1 MNNIRYAAGFIF
13 CIAIVLAILSHVL
26 PFFDRCNY
34 VLVLSALIAMIRL
47 ISGPSII
54 DRVAAMK
61 VISVIIINFA
71 LIMSVMTSNE
81 LYIDIAIAW
90 AFQAFIGTLIF
101 AKYTE
106 GNSLDA

>member
-1 MNNIRYAAGFIF
+1 MKYLRYAGGLAFFI
-13 CIAIVLAILSHVL
+13 ALAVANFTNVMPWH
-26 PFFDRCNY
+26 DRWNY
-34 VLVLSALIAMIRL
+34 LLVLSALIAMIRL
-47 ISGPSII
+47 IRGPSMI

-61 VISVIIINFA
+61 VVSVIIINFA
-71 LIMSVMTSNE
+71 IIMAVMTNND

-101 AKYTE
+101 AKYSE